1 MNIVFTMAGKYTR
14 FRLFGAKVPKYLLP
28 LGSGTILSK
37 IIEETKKSSKSAN
50 LYFIANR
57 DDQLFYPILQSVL
70 KQYEIPI
77 KNIIYIDDTLSQLET
92 AMFAT
97 ELIDKTRY
105 IKPICFVNI
114 DTIITNRT
122 LFFEKLKV
130 CKKNTG
136 LIDTFNGRSSKYSF
150 VHTTQNDDVIEVVDN
165 NVISKIACSGLYGFG
180 SFSEMKQAT
189 SKLLGDKGTANF
201 TDLYNYYIE
210 SKYSV
215 VQVHSPNLNNTIVL
229 GTPEE
234 YLTSIHKFVI

>member
-28 LGSGTILSK
+28 LGTGTILSK

-92 AMFAT
+92 AIFAT
-97 ELIDKTRY
+97 ELIDKTRH

-122 LFFEKLKV
+122 LFFEKLKI
-130 CKKNTG
+130 CKENTG

-150 VHTTQNDDVIEVVDN
+150 VIR
-165 NVISKIACSGLYGFG
+165 
-180 SFSEMKQAT
+180 
-189 SKLLGDKGTANF
+189 
-201 TDLYNYYIE
+201 
-210 SKYSV
+210 
-215 VQVHSPNLNNTIVL
+215 
-229 GTPEE
+229 
-234 YLTSIHKFVI
+234 HKMMT